1 MVVTS
6 LIAITGVSMVYSL
19 FRRVTWRRL
28 LCLAT
33 LGSNSHMFALT
44 REPRLLTMD
53 SGLGSLLHD
62 DGGARRRCASASQP
76 WS

>member
-28 LCLAT
+28 LCFAT
-33 LGSNSHMFALT
+33 LGSNSLISF
-44 REPRLLTMD
+44 R
-53 SGLGSLLHD
+53 
-62 DGGARRRCASASQP
+62 ASRACR
-76 WS
+76 